1 MAAAFIFVSY
11 LSGCSLI
18 AIESPAVPLSKKQ
31 MNARILTHD
40 FAIRFA
46 NEVET
51 AADSIFENAEEFPVR
66 VNALRWKIGAYN
78 AIRESALREVPGVA
92 MVATWALCVQM
103 EDFFTFGAGD
113 SLFGEMQGAAIDASV
128 LLTSEMDSLVRSF
141 TTPEEYRKA
150 SSFVRNYADQHPF
163 EDLAFTQEPV
173 LRAWNKAEGLPDSA
187 AVETVGDLPQTV
199 ADLASR
205 VNIQSANLPK
215 QTIWQ
220 IQLLMAEAGLAG
232 PEARAAMDSLQ
243 VDIRRFAELAEVS
256 PELLDSTLKRLS
268 RDLDAVLRSVDRQRR
283 ETLDVFSSERE
294 AISEVVQSERI
305 AIMKDLEGFS
315 QVTLDKTYA
324 MLRDVVNSVLLYGII
339 FGALF
344 ITIPFVIGYVVGKI
358 VARRRPPGAKSNDTD

>member
-1 MAAAFIFVSY
+1 
-11 LSGCSLI
+11 
-18 AIESPAVPLSKKQ
+18 

-66 VNALRWKIGAYN
+66 VGALRWKIGAYN

-92 MVATWALCVQM
+92 MVPTWALCVQM
-103 EDFFTFGAGD
+103 EEFFTFGPGD
-113 SLFGEMQGAAIDASV
+113 SLFGEMQDVAVDASV
-128 LLTSEMDSLVRSF
+128 SLETEMDSLFRSF

-150 SSFVRNYADQHPF
+150 SSFVRSYAEQHPF
-163 EDLAFTQEPV
+163 EDLAFKQEPV
-173 LRAWNKAEGLPDSA
+173 LRAWNKAEGLPDST
-187 AVETVGDLPQTV
+187 AVETVGDLPQAV

-215 QTIWQ
+215 QTLWQ
-220 IQLLMAEAGLAG
+220 IQILMAEAGLAG
-232 PEARAAMDSLQ
+232 PEARAAVDSLQ
-243 VDIRRFAELAEVS
+243 ADIRRFSELAEAS

-283 ETLDVFSSERE
+283 ETLDVLSTERE
-294 AISEVVQSERI
+294 AISEVIQRERV
-305 AIMKDLEGFS
+305 AIMRDLDGFS

-324 MLRDVVNSVLLYGII
+324 MLSDVVNSVLLYAVI

-344 ITIPFVIGYVVGKI
+344 ISIPFVIGYIVGKI
-358 VARRRPPGAKSNDTD
+358 VGRRRPLGTTSNDRD